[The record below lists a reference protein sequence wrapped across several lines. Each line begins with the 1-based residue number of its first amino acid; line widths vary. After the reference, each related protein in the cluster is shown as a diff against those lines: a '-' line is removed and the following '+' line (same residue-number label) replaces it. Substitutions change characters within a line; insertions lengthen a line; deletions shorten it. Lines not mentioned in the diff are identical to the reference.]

1 MDKNTPRTGL
11 YRASK
16 AALMGAVIWTSALT
30 SPAWAFGDILQ
41 TDAYQQPAD
50 VALEMVV
57 QRQALRTPVT
67 APLIDLG
74 EWLQAQDHAITP
86 HTDGALKTGQ
96 ARWSVATQSS
106 DATGAHMQWSPTE
119 SGGLMTAMT
128 FRSGGAYAL
137 RLGVLVDQLPG
148 SAMLRVYH
156 PDRPNDQF
164 AIAGQRILQLL
175 QLNHDAGD
183 TSDDG
188 RTWWTPES
196 MDNSVTLE
204 IELPPG
210 TSPTQLRVSIP
221 QVMHVYADL
230 LVLEQDDSSHHAQIG
245 EADACHADA
254 TCYSEYA
261 SELNAIARM
270 TFVKNGGSYLC
281 TGTLLNDT
289 SSSRTPYF
297 LTANHCL
304 NTQTSA
310 SSLQTRWFYKS
321 SSCNAPTLSSSNR
334 TLYNGAQLLY
344 ATSNQDAALLR
355 LNEAPPAGVSFSGWD
370 ANTMGI
376 NEAGIGIHH
385 PRGDMA
391 KISLGQLNYYSDCQ
405 ISSSSTMSCTSRKSD
420 YGNYYSIK
428 WSTGTTEG
436 GSSGSGLFKNKRLTG
451 VLYGGSDSCSDR
463 DGSAVYGRFDK
474 LYPAIRQWLAAE
486 PARPAVARQP
496 VFRFFNLV
504 TGAHFYTNNPIE
516 RDDIIANLS
525 GYQYEGTAFYA
536 HAQRS
541 ADLESVERF
550 YNTHTQSHFYTISA
564 SERDHVRANL
574 PNYTYEGS
582 MWFAKTR
589 SESDNRPIYRFYNS
603 HLGTHFFTA
612 TEAERDAIIRDLPAY
627 HYEGI
632 AYYVWSTP

>member
-11 YRASK
+11 HRAPKVTLMS
-16 AALMGAVIWTSALT
+16 ALIWASALT
-30 SPAWAFGDILQ
+30 SSTLAFAGILQ

-50 VALEMVV
+50 TAVEMVV
-57 QRQALRTPVT
+57 QRQALR
-67 APLIDLG
+67 APIVATQIDLG
-74 EWLQAQDHAITP
+74 EWLEARDHAVNP
-86 HTDGALKTGQ
+86 HIDGALQTGQ

-106 DATGAHMQWSPTE
+106 AATGRQMHWTPTE
-119 SGGLMTAMT
+119 SGGLVTAMT

-156 PDRPNDQF
+156 PDRPDDQF

-183 TSDDG
+183 TTDDG

-196 MDNSVTLE
+196 MDDSVTLE

-210 TSPTQLRVSIP
+210 TSPSQLRVSIP

-230 LVLEQDDSSHHAQIG
+230 LVLEQADSSHQAQIG
-245 EADACHADA
+245 EADTCHADA
-254 TCYSEYA
+254 TCYSAYA
-261 SELNAIARM
+261 SELNAVARM

-321 SSCNAPTLSSSNR
+321 SSCNAPTLSSSTR

-370 ANTMGI
+370 ANTMGLDEI
-376 NEAGIGIHH
+376 GVGIHH

-405 ISSSSTMSCTSRKSD
+405 ISSSSTMSCTGRKSD

-436 GSSGSGLFKNKRLTG
+436 GSSGSGLFRNNRLTG
-451 VLYGGSDSCSDR
+451 VLYGGSDSCSSTN
-463 DGSAVYGRFDK
+463 GSAVYGRFDK

-496 VFRFFNLV
+496 VFRFYNRA
-504 TGAHFYTNNPIE
+504 TGAHFYTNSVAE
-516 RDDIIANLS
+516 RDGIIATLPT
-525 GYQYEGTAFYA
+525 YQYEGAAFYA
-536 HAQRS
+536 AVQTG
-541 ADLESVERF
+541 ADLEAVTRF
-550 YNTHTQSHFYTISA
+550 FNTRSESHFYTISRA
-564 SERDHVRANL
+564 ERDSVIANL
-574 PNYTYEGS
+574 PSYRYEGP
-582 MWFAKTR
+582 MWYANT
-589 SESDNRPIYRFYNS
+589 SSAAGNRPIYRFYNES
-603 HLGTHFFTA
+603 IGTHFFTA
-612 TEAERDAIIRDLPAY
+612 TETERDAIIRDLPAY
-627 HYEGI
+627 RYEGI